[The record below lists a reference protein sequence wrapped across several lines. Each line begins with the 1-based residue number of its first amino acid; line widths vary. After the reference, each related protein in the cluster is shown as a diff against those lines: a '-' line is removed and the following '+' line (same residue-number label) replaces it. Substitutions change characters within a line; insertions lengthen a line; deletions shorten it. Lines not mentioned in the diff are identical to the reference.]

1 MSWLLSTWENYLVA
15 NTMAA
20 IIRDVLSMYV
30 HYTMYIVHAGMD
42 AEGIYRI
49 SGKTND
55 ILRIKK
61 EFDNSESVNIH
72 SLAFRLVSVW

>member
-1 MSWLLSTWENYLVA
+1 
-15 NTMAA
+15 
-20 IIRDVLSMYV
+20 
-30 HYTMYIVHAGMD
+30 MD

-61 EFDNSESVNIH
+61 EFDNSESVNM
-72 SLAFRLVSVW
+72 SFLVMINKQEIIVN

>member
-1 MSWLLSTWENYLVA
+1 MMSCTTTLHMLL
-15 NTMAA
+15 
-20 IIRDVLSMYV
+20 
-30 HYTMYIVHAGMD
+30 AGMD

-61 EFDNSESVNIH
+61 EFDNSESINIISFLVIINKPEIIVN
-72 SLAFRLVSVW
+72 

>member
-1 MSWLLSTWENYLVA
+1 M
-15 NTMAA
+15 
-20 IIRDVLSMYV
+20 
-30 HYTMYIVHAGMD
+30 HYTTLHAGMD

-61 EFDNSESVNIH
+61 EFDNSESVNV
-72 SLAFRLVSVW
+72 SALRLYKPEITVKLEQGEGSADFY

>member
-1 MSWLLSTWENYLVA
+1 MLYYTSLLVG
-15 NTMAA
+15 
-20 IIRDVLSMYV
+20 V
-30 HYTMYIVHAGMD
+30 D

-61 EFDNSESVNIH
+61 EFDNSELVNM
-72 SLAFRLVSVW
+72 STCLE

>member
-1 MSWLLSTWENYLVA
+1 
-15 NTMAA
+15 
-20 IIRDVLSMYV
+20 MYA
-30 HYTMYIVHAGMD
+30 TGMD

-61 EFDNSESVNIH
+61 EFDHSEFVSITCLPLGLVINDKLNNYEFRMNS
-72 SLAFRLVSVW
+72 FG